1 MRAPRLPA
9 GPATLGRAVAIA
21 KAIGHPVRLRILAM
35 LADAS
40 PLCVCQMTSV
50 LDLAAST
57 VSGHLT
63 DLRRAGLVVE
73 EKSGKLVFYRL
84 EKASE
89 GADVVRRILALVADD
104 SLVAQDRAVIHQ
116 VRDVPVEA
124 LTRACLRLERI
135 GIKRPPRSPVG
146 T

>member
-1 MRAPRLPA
+1 MTPRRPAPVP
-9 GPATLGRAVAIA
+9 GTLARAVDAA
-21 KAIGHPVRLRILAM
+21 KALGHPVRLRILSM

-50 LDLAAST
+50 LELAAST

-84 EKASE
+84 EKGSE
-89 GADVVRRILALVADD
+89 AADLVRRALALVAEDEQV
-104 SLVAQDRAVIHQ
+104 SQDRGLIRQ
-116 VRDVPVEA
+116 VRGVPVDV
-124 LTRACLRLERI
+124 LTRASLRLDRI
-135 GIKRPPRSPVG
+135 GIKRPSRAVPA
-146 T
+146 

>member
-1 MRAPRLPA
+1 MLSKLARRANAALSRTVL
-9 GPATLGRAVAIA
+9 VA

-50 LDLAAST
+50 LELAAST

-84 EKASE
+84 EKGSE
-89 GADVVRRILALVADD
+89 AAELVRRAVTLVADD
-104 SLVAQDRAVIHQ
+104 AQVAQDRGLIHQ
-116 VRDVPVEA
+116 VRGVPVEV
-124 LTRACLRLERI
+124 LTRASLRLDRV
-135 GIKRPPRSPVG
+135 GIKRPSRAA
-146 T
+146 TA